1 MLIKI
6 NKNSYNR
13 NIYISEE
20 DKNLKTNNYNII
32 KRKKNNSLKKTSGFS
47 ILNKLIMPIS
57 LFLIFILIFLIV
69 SVINSY
75 KNNRTNNNINNNIN
89 DNINVNETETEVQK
103 LNNTRKR
110 LPREEALKRGKNF
123 MNKCLQGLLFNHQ
136 TFTKSNEP
144 KITAIVPVYNS
155 QNIVKS
161 AIRSIQNQLMTDIEI
176 ILVNDF
182 STDNSSQIIEEMRNE
197 DPRIKIINNEKN
209 MGILYSRCIAVLEA
223 KGKYILNLDQDDF
236 FLDEDLFDALY
247 EEAEDGNFDI
257 VSFMDLEIN
266 NYDVNIN
273 QMNDGPCTHHPDN
286 LIVRQPELP
295 YYPMFK
301 NDHFDYVDIQIWGK
315 IFKTEVYKKAVN
327 LLGKERYSTYNAINE
342 DIVGVFSICIVA
354 ESYKYMRKYGLFHL
368 VGHLTAVHRAT
379 GEHTSKMIIFLSD
392 IIYDLSKNEY
402 KKYAAIMILE
412 LRVFN
417 DEIKQNLRNFLKKVM
432 NCEYIEEKYKEKIRK
447 KFSELGVLN

>member
-1 MLIKI
+1 MIRKIKK
-6 NKNSYNR
+6 NKKKR
-13 NIYISEE
+13 KIYISEE
-20 DKNLKTNNYNII
+20 EKILKTNNYKLKERI
-32 KRKKNNSLKKTSGFS
+32 KNKSLKKTLSFS
-47 ILNKLIMPIS
+47 ILKKLIIPIS
-57 LFLIFILIFLIV
+57 LFLISFLIILRL

-75 KNNRTNNNINNNIN
+75 KNNRTNNYININK
-89 DNINVNETETEVQK
+89 TEIKVQK

-110 LPREEALKRGKNF
+110 LPREEALKRGKEY
-123 MNKCLQGLLFNHQ
+123 MNKCLKGLLFNHQ

-144 KITAIVPVYNS
+144 KITAIIPVYNS

-182 STDNSSQIIEEMRNE
+182 SKDNSLKIIEEMRNE
-197 DPRIKIINNEKN
+197 DPRIRIINNEKN
-209 MGILYSRCIAVLEA
+209 MGILYSRCIGVLEA

-247 EEAEDGNFDI
+247 EEIEDGNFDI

-266 NYDVNIN
+266 NYDVDIN
-273 QMNDGPCTHHPDN
+273 KMNDGPCTHHPDN

-295 YYPMFK
+295 YFPMFK
-301 NDHFDYVDIQIWGK
+301 DEHFDYVDVQIWGK
-315 IFKTEVYKKAVN
+315 IFKTEIYKKAVN

-354 ESYKYMRKYGLFHL
+354 ESYKYMRKYGIFHL
-368 VGHLTAVHRAT
+368 VGHLTASRRVTR
-379 GEHTSKMIIFLSD
+379 EHNSKMIIFLSE

-402 KKYAAIMILE
+402 KKYAAILILN
-412 LRVFN
+412 LSTFN
-417 DEIKQNLRNFLKKVM
+417 NEINQYLRNFLKKIM
-432 NCEYIEEKYKEKIRK
+432 NSEYIGEKYKEKIRK

>member
-1 MLIKI
+1 MIKKI
-6 NKNSYNR
+6 KKNKKKR
-13 NIYISEE
+13 KIYFSEE
-20 DKNLKTNNYNII
+20 EKNLKTNNYKFKERI
-32 KRKKNNSLKKTSGFS
+32 KNKSLKKTLIFS
-47 ILNKLIMPIS
+47 ILKKLIIPIS
-57 LFLIFILIFLIV
+57 LFLISFLIILRL
-69 SVINSY
+69 SVISSY
-75 KNNRTNNNINNNIN
+75 KNNRTNNYININK
-89 DNINVNETETEVQK
+89 TEIKVQK

-110 LPREEALKRGKNF
+110 LPREEALKRGKEY
-123 MNKCLQGLLFNHQ
+123 MNKCLKGLLFNHQ

-182 STDNSSQIIEEMRNE
+182 SKDNSLKIIEEMRNE
-197 DPRIKIINNEKN
+197 DPRIRIINNEKN
-209 MGILYSRCIAVLEA
+209 MGILYSRCIGVLEA

-247 EEAEDGNFDI
+247 EEIEDGNFDI

-266 NYDVNIN
+266 NYDVDIN
-273 QMNDGPCTHHPDN
+273 KMNDGPCTHHPDN

-295 YYPMFK
+295 YFPMFK
-301 NDHFDYVDIQIWGK
+301 NEDFDYVDVQIWGK
-315 IFKTEVYKKAVN
+315 IFKTKIYKKAVN

-354 ESYKYMRKYGLFHL
+354 ESYKYMRKYGIFHL
-368 VGHLTAVHRAT
+368 VGHLTASRRVTR
-379 GEHTSKMIIFLSD
+379 EHSSKMTIFLSE

-402 KKYAAIMILE
+402 KKYASNYDIG
-412 LRVFN
+412 
-417 DEIKQNLRNFLKKVM
+417 IKN
-432 NCEYIEEKYKEKIRK
+432 I
-447 KFSELGVLN
+447 